1 MAPDAQARVVLTGGI
16 GSGKSTAGRL
26 LASLG
31 AEVIDA
37 DEVGHAVLEP
47 GGVAFEAVAARW
59 PDFVADQ
66 AIDRTALGRLV
77 FSDPAELRALES
89 LTHPAIRST
98 IRQRLASV
106 EARVVVVEVPLLSD
120 FLGDGWR
127 RIVVDTP
134 DSIRKER
141 LLARGMTEADVDQ
154 RMAAQPSRAEWLEAA
169 DLVLDNAGTAEDLAA
184 AVAAVFQALRSSV
197 GEGSKEV

>member
-26 LASLG
+26 FAALG

-47 GGVAFEAVAARW
+47 GGAAFAAVAARW
-59 PDFVADQ
+59 PQFADGG
-66 AIDRTALGRLV
+66 AIDRAALGRLV
-77 FSDPAELRALES
+77 FSDPVELAALES

-98 IRQRLASV
+98 ITQRLECV
-106 EARVVVVEVPLLSD
+106 EAPVVVVEVPLLSD
-120 FLGDGWR
+120 FLGDDWR

-134 DSIRKER
+134 DPIRKER
-141 LLARGMTEADVDQ
+141 LLARGMTEGDINQ

-169 DLVLDNAGTAEDLAA
+169 DLVLDNSGTPEDLAA
-184 AVAAVFQALRSSV
+184 AVAATFVELSALGASP
-197 GEGSKEV
+197 